1 MVLSK
6 ACTYGI
12 LATLY
17 VAKEERDF
25 VPIRELSDEL
35 HISFHFLTKI
45 LQQLTNQGILVSLKG
60 PKGGIKLAKDPSSV
74 TYYDVILAIDGEEVF
89 TECVLGLPGC
99 GHEVPCP
106 IHEFWAPTRDL
117 LKTTFVSQSLEESA
131 ASINALALRLSLA
144 PTK

>member
-17 VAKEERDF
+17 VAKEARDF
-25 VPIRELSDEL
+25 VPIRELSEEL
-35 HISFHFLTKI
+35 NISFHFLTKI
-45 LQQLTNQGILVSLKG
+45 LQQLTSKGILVSLKG
-60 PKGGIKLAKDPSSV
+60 PKGGIKLAKDPAVV
-74 TYYDVILAIDGEEVF
+74 TYYDVIVAIDGDEVF

-99 GHEVPCP
+99 GHEIPCP

-117 LKTTFVSQSLEESA
+117 LKTTFVSQSLEDSA
-131 ASINALALRLSLA
+131 QSINELKLRLRLG
-144 PTK
+144 